1 MIRILAVDDSKTI
14 RTMISSALVD
24 AGFDVTLA
32 EDGVQALEIAQR
44 EKFALVVTDVNMPHM
59 DGITLVRELRSR
71 SDYAY
76 IPILVCTT
84 ESSAEQKNRG
94 REAGATGWIVK
105 PFQPARL
112 VDTVRRVLA

>member
-14 RTMISSALVD
+14 RSMLHSTLAG

-32 EDGVQALEIAQR
+32 EHGEEALQMASQQQ
-44 EKFALVVTDVNMPHM
+44 FALVVTDVNMPKM
-59 DGITLVRELRSR
+59 DGITLVRALRQKPE
-71 SDYAY
+71 YAY

-84 ESSAEQKNRG
+84 ESSQEQKKRG

-112 VDTVRRVLA
+112 VDTVRKVLA